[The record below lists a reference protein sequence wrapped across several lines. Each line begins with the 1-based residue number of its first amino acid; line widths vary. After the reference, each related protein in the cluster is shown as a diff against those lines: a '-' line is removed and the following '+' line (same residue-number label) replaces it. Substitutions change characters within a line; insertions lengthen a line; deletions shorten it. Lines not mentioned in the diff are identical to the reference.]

1 MTMKSSR
8 QFVPIK
14 VLDER
19 LIENDWLPRYEH
31 FGDAGVD
38 LRLLLPRGQ
47 EQAVLGAG
55 QLIKVGTGIAVNMKE
70 APMMGLIAARSSLG
84 HKKGIVLSNSVGIID
99 AGYQGEI
106 TLTLVNRGFDQQVIK
121 HGERVAQLIFLP
133 VFRAIFKIVDEFQ
146 EETERGANGFGSTG
160 EH

>member
-38 LRLLLPRGQ
+38 LRLLLRTFW
-47 EQAVLGAG
+47 AVASG
-55 QLIKVGTGIAVNMKE
+55 
-70 APMMGLIAARSSLG
+70 
-84 HKKGIVLSNSVGIID
+84 
-99 AGYQGEI
+99 
-106 TLTLVNRGFDQQVIK
+106 
-121 HGERVAQLIFLP
+121 
-133 VFRAIFKIVDEFQ
+133 
-146 EETERGANGFGSTG
+146 RGAY
-160 EH
+160 